1 VDRPFLDANV
11 LFSAAYQPNNPLLA
25 LWRLADTEL
34 LASPWVIQEA
44 ENALTRA
51 RPARLPDLAALLA
64 TVSRVP
70 DALPGTAIPAGIQ
83 LPDKD
88 QPVLL
93 AALQAQASHLLTGDL
108 KHFGP
113 YFGLTVAGL
122 VILRPAV
129 YLQSRQTP

>member
-1 VDRPFLDANV
+1 MDRLFLDANV
-11 LFSAAYQPNNPLLA
+11 LFSAAYQPSNPLLV
-25 LWRLADTEL
+25 LWQLADTDF

-44 ENALTRA
+44 ENALGRA

-64 TVSRVP
+64 SVFRVP
-70 DALPGTAIPAGIQ
+70 DAPIGTPLPAGIQ

-113 YFGLTVAGL
+113 YFGLAVAGL

-129 YLQSRQTP
+129 YLQGRQVP